1 MSSVENRLTALA
13 SALELRRLEQI
24 APVDN
29 LSQSLFDLRA
39 ELAVLDE
46 QGKRELL
53 AALNDPDDGESDSLR
68 LSADDINKFIE
79 SIVKG

>member
-53 AALNDPDDGESDSLR
+53 AALNDPADNKSSCLHLSMEDVERFISDFT
-68 LSADDINKFIE
+68 K
-79 SIVKG
+79 